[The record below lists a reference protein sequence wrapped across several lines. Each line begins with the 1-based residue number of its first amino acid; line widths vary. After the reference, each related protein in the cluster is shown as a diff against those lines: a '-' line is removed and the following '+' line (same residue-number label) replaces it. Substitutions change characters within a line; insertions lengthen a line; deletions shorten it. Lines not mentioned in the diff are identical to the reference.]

1 MIMTTLKF
9 IGTFIL
15 SAIGILVTGCTEPKN
30 PNELVT
36 AYIPAE
42 ISDKVFV
49 ATFPRCNNNDAGDFN
64 EFSTKHLRLKF
75 QAKTFSGNPSN
86 SYHCPSEKLGMVFYT
101 DLRPLYRLIDSN
113 KTDGEIVEKVV
124 RGKDYFYNTFPP
136 ESLIEK
142 TLNIERF
149 YADSTQEML
158 VIDGMPNQ
166 TSPLKLMFT
175 TYGEGGLGNF
185 HNYYRLSTLLDDDFK
200 LQYKI
205 RIMNDDY
212 NQRFNLSGY
221 NTQFAQDFQDIIA
234 VNGRV
239 LDHPEII
246 QGFVDNNERVIEFF
260 KAHRKMITKT
270 EFNKINDADHTIE

>member
-149 YADSTQEML
+149 YADSSQEML
-158 VIDGMPNQ
+158 VIDDMPNQ
-166 TSPLKLMFT
+166 TSPLKLMFMK
-175 TYGEGGLGNF
+175 YPNEKLSSF
-185 HNYYRLSTLLDDDFK
+185 HNYYDLYTILDDDFLLK
-200 LQYKI
+200 YRI

-221 NTQFAQDFQDIIA
+221 DTQFAQAFKDVIA
-234 VNGRV
+234 ADGRV
-239 LDHPEII
+239 LDHPKII

-260 KAHRKMITKT
+260 KAHRQIVTKT

>member
-1 MIMTTLKF
+1 MTTLKF

-15 SAIGILVTGCTEPKN
+15 NAIGILVTGCTEPKT

-101 DLRPLYRLIDSN
+101 DIRPLSKQNEQITKGKEYLYFPYYKDRVL
-113 KTDGEIVEKVV
+113 EKVPHIEYFPI
-124 RGKDYFYNTFPP
+124 DYTQAM
-136 ESLIEK
+136 LI
-142 TLNIERF
+142 
-149 YADSTQEML
+149 
-158 VIDGMPNQ
+158 VDGMPNQ

-212 NQRFNLSGY
+212 NKRFNLSGY

-260 KAHRKMITKT
+260 KAHRQIVTKT

>member
-1 MIMTTLKF
+1 MIS
-9 IGTFIL
+9 GC
-15 SAIGILVTGCTEPKN
+15 SQSSRSPDDLVS
-30 PNELVT
+30 V
-36 AYIPAE
+36 YIPAE

-49 ATFPRCNNNDAGDFN
+49 ATFPRCNNNDAGDLY
-64 EFSTKHLRLKF
+64 EFSTKHLRLRF
-75 QAKTFSGNPSN
+75 QAKTFSGNLSG

-101 DLRPLYRLIDSN
+101 DLRPLYKLVDLD
-113 KTDGEIVEKVV
+113 KDDGEVVEKVV
-124 RGKDYFYNTFPP
+124 RGKDYFYFPYYEDRVLEKVP
-136 ESLIEK
+136 HIEYFPIDYTQAMLI
-142 TLNIERF
+142 
-149 YADSTQEML
+149 
-158 VIDGMPNQ
+158 VDGMPNQ
-166 TSPLKLMFT
+166 TSPMKLVFT
-175 TYGEGGLGNF
+175 TYGEGGLGSF
-185 HNYYRLSTLLDDDFK
+185 HNYYQLSTLLDDDFK

-260 KAHRKMITKT
+260 KAHSQVISKA
-270 EFNKINDADHTIE
+270 EFDEINNSDE

>member
-1 MIMTTLKF
+1 MTTLKF

-124 RGKDYFYNTFPP
+124 RGKDYFYNTFPQ
-136 ESLIEK
+136 S
-142 TLNIERF
+142 R
-149 YADSTQEML
+149 
-158 VIDGMPNQ
+158 
-166 TSPLKLMFT
+166 
-175 TYGEGGLGNF
+175 
-185 HNYYRLSTLLDDDFK
+185 
-200 LQYKI
+200 
-205 RIMNDDY
+205 
-212 NQRFNLSGY
+212 
-221 NTQFAQDFQDIIA
+221 
-234 VNGRV
+234 
-239 LDHPEII
+239 
-246 QGFVDNNERVIEFF
+246 
-260 KAHRKMITKT
+260 
-270 EFNKINDADHTIE
+270 